1 VKVVVMHASPN
12 RDGLTAAAAAAAAGA
27 IRAAGPE
34 VEEVRLNDLDLQHC
48 QACNNG
54 WGTCRESQRCCQDDA
69 FPALHRRVVAADA
82 LVLVTPVY
90 FGEPSESMK
99 AFMDRLRRC
108 EAPLGSRPGG
118 LAGKPML
125 IVAAAGGS
133 GNGAVHCLRMME
145 RWMEHVGAKKHDFIG
160 ITRFIRAY
168 RLPQIA
174 EAARAM
180 VAESAAGAG

>member
-1 VKVVVMHASPN
+1 MKVIVMHSSPN
-12 RDGLTAAAAAAAAGA
+12 VDGLTAAAARAAAEA
-27 IRAAGPE
+27 IRAARQE
-34 VEEVRLNDLDLQHC
+34 VEEIRLNDLELRHC

-54 WGTCRESQRCCQDDA
+54 WGACRESHQCCQDDA
-69 FPALHRRVVAADA
+69 FQELHRRFVAADA
-82 LVLVTPVY
+82 FVLVTPVY

-108 EAPLGSRPGG
+108 EHRTAEWPGG

-125 IVAAAGGS
+125 MVAAAGGS
-133 GNGAVHCLRMME
+133 GNGTLTCLRTME
-145 RWMEHVGAKKHDFIG
+145 RWLEHLGAKKHDFLG
-160 ITRFIRAY
+160 ITRFVRDY

-180 VAESAAGAG
+180 VSR